1 MKIFVIMPFSK
12 TTERHDK
19 SYWDYFYGK
28 VCDIIRRK
36 HYETIKKLFDVP
48 DFQIT
53 RASAPQGNITKS
65 IVKDLKESDIVIAVL
80 TDHNP
85 NVFYELGIRHTQ
97 SNKTIMLCEES
108 QKIPFDLSN
117 YGVGLYKDNRF
128 RYRRI
133 ETELLERLEQIASDP
148 DRPDNPF
155 YDFTMKPSQVP
166 KTKTPN
172 IKVSIVDQIEGQT
185 RPRPPTFYREAERM
199 GGGDVSYKER
209 TFFGFAIE
217 LMNYTTEPISIVDTT
232 LECIISSERF
242 STNKMFHDIFVDT
255 ATASVSIG
263 QSYRGKFTLEP
274 RKIYQNVAAFALDR
288 SVPQEISE
296 ITARVH
302 VVDMFGNKYS
312 SSETKFTPY
321 C

>member
-1 MKIFVIMPFSK
+1 MKIFAIMPFSK

-19 SYWDYFYGK
+19 GYWDYFYGK
-28 VCDIIRRK
+28 VCDIIHKK
-36 HYETIKKLFDVP
+36 HYDTIKQLFDVP

-53 RASAPQGNITKS
+53 RASAPQGNVTKS

-85 NVFYELGIRHTQ
+85 NVFYELGVRHTQ

-128 RYRRI
+128 RYRRV

-148 DRPDNPF
+148 DSPDNPF
-155 YDFTMKPSQVP
+155 YDFTVKHSQAV
-166 KTKTPN
+166 KTTSPN
-172 IKVSIVDQIEGQT
+172 IKVSIVDQIEGQN

-199 GGGDVSYKER
+199 SGGEVRYKER
-209 TFFGFAIE
+209 TFLGFAIE
-217 LMNYTTEPISIVDTT
+217 LMNYTTETISIIDTA
-232 LECIISSERF
+232 LECVISSERF
-242 STNKMFHDIFVDT
+242 STNKMYHDTFVET
-255 ATASVSIG
+255 AAASVSIG
-263 QSYRGKFTLEP
+263 QSYRRKFTLEP
-274 RKIYQNVAAFALDR
+274 RKIYQDMAVFVLDR
-288 SVPQEISE
+288 SVPQEVSE
-296 ITARVH
+296 ITARLH
-302 VVDMFGNKYS
+302 VVDMFGNSYS
-312 SSETKFTPY
+312 SPEVKFAPY